1 MFKKIKTH
9 FLIKLF
15 IFTLFLLFQQA
26 VFARQIVPTLQY
38 LTDLVDQ
45 FDFAAVYSYEYER
58 YDWTDTGTRT
68 NKVDT
73 FFTYNINDD
82 LTFIVKAPYK
92 WVSDD
97 IFGRYSSLDDI
108 TFYFKD
114 EFYKKYGWQLS
125 IMPNV
130 SVPTGAWQRDI
141 GAGRMT
147 YGAVFAVSK
156 DIGKFLNIE
165 VDIDYLHNENKRN
178 QRIDLGRYYFIP
190 TFHVTERLDTFI
202 VAHTENDKYKLYTRP
217 VIYLAGGLHYD
228 LTKHWSIAPSIEFGF
243 NKPEKD
249 VTFYCGL
256 VWKH

>member
-9 FLIKLF
+9 FLTKLI
-15 IFTLFLLFQQA
+15 IFSLCLFVQQT

-38 LTDLVDQ
+38 LSDLVDQ
-45 FDFAAVYSYEYER
+45 FDFAAIYSYEYER
-58 YDWTDTGTRT
+58 YDDTNTGTRT

-73 FFTYNINDD
+73 FFTDNINDD
-82 LTFIVKAPYK
+82 LTLVAKVPYK
-92 WVSDD
+92 WSSDD
-97 IFGRYSSLDDI
+97 ILGRRSSVDDI

-125 IMPNV
+125 IMPNF
-130 SVPTGAWQRDI
+130 SVPTGAWQRGI
-141 GAGRMT
+141 GAGRVT
-147 YGAVFAVSK
+147 YGAIFAVSK
-156 DIGKFLNIE
+156 DIGKFLNLE
-165 VDIDYLHNENKRN
+165 VDIDYLHNENKRD

-190 TFHVTERLDTFI
+190 TFHVTDRLDTFI
-202 VAHTENDKYKLYTRP
+202 VAHTEDDKDKSYIHP
-217 VIYLAGGLHYD
+217 AIYLAGGFNYD
-228 LTKHWSIAPSIEFGF
+228 LTKHVSIAPSIEFGF